1 MQHNRADAHAYC
13 LTKANTFKVQDIQC
27 RMAKEAKNLL
37 DRLKSSLLEAPIFK
51 RGEYNYF
58 IHPITD
64 GVPEVKPDLIR
75 EVVSHIIRIAC
86 LDVDKI
92 VTIEAMGIP
101 IGIALSI
108 ITDIPL
114 VIIRKRKYGLPGEIE
129 VAQVTGYS
137 KSQLFLNGIKKGD
150 RVIVVDDVIS
160 TGGTLLATLQSL
172 KAAGAEVMDIVT
184 VIERGEGVKR
194 LKAEGYDVKTMVQV
208 EVDEKRVTKVI
219 ESSPAHNATSSGKA
233 V

>member
-1 MQHNRADAHAYC
+1 MLER
-13 LTKANTFKVQDIQC
+13 LKKS
-27 RMAKEAKNLL
+27 LL
-37 DRLKSSLLEAPIFK
+37 DAPVFR

-64 GVPEVKPDLIR
+64 GVPEIRPELIR
-75 EVVSHIIRIAC
+75 EVVGHIIRIAN

-92 VTIEAMGIP
+92 VTVEAMGIP
-101 IGIALSI
+101 IGVALSI

-137 KSQLFLNGIKKGD
+137 KSQLFLNGIEKGD

-160 TGGTLLATLQSL
+160 TGGTLLVTLESL
-172 KAAGAEVMDIVT
+172 KVAGASVQDVVAVIRRGDGVT
-184 VIERGEGVKR
+184 R
-194 LKAEGYDVKTMVQV
+194 LRSKGYQIKTMV
-208 EVDEKRVTKVI
+208 EVDVGEKRVMRVT
-219 ESSPAHNATSSGKA
+219 ESNNTTG
-233 V
+233 

>member
-1 MQHNRADAHAYC
+1 MLER
-13 LTKANTFKVQDIQC
+13 LKKS
-27 RMAKEAKNLL
+27 LL
-37 DRLKSSLLEAPIFK
+37 DAPVFR

-64 GVPEVKPDLIR
+64 GVPEVRPELIR
-75 EVVSHIIRIAC
+75 EVVGHVIRIAN

-92 VTIEAMGIP
+92 VTVEAMGIP

-137 KSQLFLNGIKKGD
+137 KSQLFLNGVEKGD

-160 TGGTLLATLQSL
+160 TGGTLLATLESL
-172 KAAGAEVMDIVT
+172 KVAGARVQDVVA
-184 VIERGEGVKR
+184 VIRRGDGVDR
-194 LKAEGYDVKTMVQV
+194 LRTKGYQIKTMVEV
-208 EVDEKRVTKVI
+208 EVDEKRVTRVT
-219 ESSPAHNATSSGKA
+219 ESDNTSGKA
-233 V
+233 VKGNSSQP

>member
-1 MQHNRADAHAYC
+1 M
-13 LTKANTFKVQDIQC
+13 L
-27 RMAKEAKNLL
+27 E
-37 DRLKSSLLEAPIFK
+37 RLKRSLLEAPIFK
-51 RGEYNYF
+51 RGDYNYF

-64 GVPEVKPDLIR
+64 GVPEVRPDLIR

-92 VTIEAMGIP
+92 VTVEAMGIP

-108 ITDIPL
+108 MTDIPL
-114 VIIRKRKYGLPGEIE
+114 VIIRKKKYGLPGEIE
-129 VAQVTGYS
+129 ISQVTGYS

-150 RVIVVDDVIS
+150 RVIIVDDVIS
-160 TGGTLLATLQSL
+160 TGGTLLATLNSL
-172 KAAGAEVMDIVT
+172 KAAGAEVLDIVT

-208 EVDEKRVTKVI
+208 EVDEKRVTKVT
-219 ESSPAHNATSSGKA
+219 ESSPAHK
-233 V
+233 